1 MAAILLLQQM
11 LTSPLTIDAYAIILK
26 CVHVHITRMVT
37 LELPVELRHVRY
49 FLAVAG
55 ERNFT
60 RAAEK
65 LGIGQPPVSQQIRD
79 LEDELGTPLF
89 HRVPHGAE
97 LTEAGEAFLIEA
109 RSILAGAERAKLA
122 AQRAHRGQSGMLSLG
137 LSGTAAFNPL
147 VAGSMQLFRR
157 RWPDVLLT
165 LDEMNT
171 MRLVE
176 RLASGE
182 LDAAFV
188 RPGVRDIE
196 GIRLHRLDDEPMAV
210 ALPARHRLARS
221 SKLELKALAQEP
233 FILFPPGLCFTHE
246 VIAAC
251 RMNGFDPVVGQ
262 VVPQI
267 TSALSLVAAELGV
280 SVVPASIKQLQV
292 QGVTYQPIHG
302 LAPVARLALA
312 VRRDSRQIV
321 VQNFIHALRS
331 AANESDSQPREL
343 SASFAFA

>member
-1 MAAILLLQQM
+1 
-11 LTSPLTIDAYAIILK
+11 
-26 CVHVHITRMVT
+26 
-37 LELPVELRHVRY
+37 LEIPVELRHIRY
-49 FLAVAG
+49 FLAVAE

-97 LTEAGEAFLIEA
+97 LTEAGGAFLIEA
-109 RSILAGAERAKLA
+109 RSMLAGAARAKLA

-147 VAGSMQLFRR
+147 VAGAMRLFRR

-171 MRLVE
+171 MRLLE
-176 RLASGE
+176 GLGRGE
-182 LDAAFV
+182 LDAAFI
-188 RPGVRDIE
+188 RPGVKDIE
-196 GIRLHRLDDEPMAV
+196 GVRLHRLDDEPMAV

-221 SKLELKALAQEP
+221 SNLQLKALAQEP
-233 FILFPPGLCFTHE
+233 FILFPPGLCFSSE

-262 VVPQI
+262 VVPQV
-267 TSALSLVAAELGV
+267 TSALSLVSAEIGV
-280 SVVPASIKQLQV
+280 SIVPASITQLQV
-292 QGVTYQPIHG
+292 KGVTYQPLHG
-302 LAPVARLALA
+302 LATVARLALA

-321 VQNFIHALRS
+321 VQNFIHALRG
-331 AANESDSQPREL
+331 AANGADNQAREL
-343 SASFAFA
+343 GASFVCA